1 MVKIDDG
8 QKGVSILKSAG
19 LNNWCNLKNDNIVYV
34 DKSGFEIALQV
45 VDGLGIFIE
54 AEEDNSI
61 ANLSEEQKFDH
72 LKNKV
77 AALGFKLGDDYSCK
91 KPYMILHSN
100 IG

>member
-1 MVKIDDG
+1 MKELKDMKIY
-8 QKGVSILKSAG
+8 
-19 LNNWCNLKNDNIVYV
+19 IVDMDSYTCRKV
-34 DKSGFEIALQV
+34 EEQFWGIPNVQV

-77 AALGFKLGDDYSCK
+77 AAFGFKLGDDYSCK